1 MTLQLDA
8 RPTPPAE
15 SSSAP
20 GRKAVSGRRVRLR
33 RLVTVVA
40 VAALLVW
47 ATLRAVPSG
56 GELVNRGGLALL
68 DDVAASALRPSLE
81 AEFLTVV
88 LEATATTLALALL
101 GTVGARVLGLVGG
114 LVLSDVAWGSGR
126 LPWPVRGAR
135 LVLRGV
141 LVAVRSVHELVWA
154 LFFVSVLGL
163 DPLVAVLALALP
175 FGAQSAQVF
184 GETFDAV
191 PDAPLRSLRAAGA
204 KRCSALAYALLP
216 GTAPLLLSYSFYR
229 FECAIRSAVVLGV
242 AGVGGLGFE
251 LTVSLQS
258 RNWDEVWTL
267 VAALLVLAAGVEL
280 WSSRV
285 RSDVAVVTCA
295 DWSVGRERS
304 REAGRWAGRGPSREA
319 GQSVGREPSREADRS
334 VGREPSRKAG
344 GSVGRARSREA
355 DGSGSGRGL
364 VAAMGREAGRSPR
377 GRSVGREAGRSSPG
391 LSRTTRWSLALVV
404 PVIAVAWWWAGLSPA
419 GLASART
426 RELGGRLLSDLW
438 PPALPEGGWRVLTG
452 AALDTVA
459 MAVIAM
465 VVAVV
470 ITLAVGPWATRP
482 RADRRGVKGRLGAA
496 WVRRA
501 VWWTTR
507 LLLLI
512 LRSIPPTVWAIVAL
526 LALFPGVLPGALA
539 LGLYTGGILARLVAE
554 AWETMDLGPRDS
566 LLGAGVPRAVAAV
579 ATMAPP
585 SANHLIT
592 YTLYRFEICVRDTA
606 VVGVVG
612 AAGLGVLLGDRLA
625 SFDFPVVMSVLLAS
639 LVLSIGVEL
648 LGRRLRRGLRA

>member
-1 MTLQLDA
+1 MTL
-8 RPTPPAE
+8 
-15 SSSAP
+15 
-20 GRKAVSGRRVRLR
+20 
-33 RLVTVVA
+33 VA
-40 VAALLVW
+40 VAALLFW
-47 ATLRAVPSG
+47 ATWRAVPSG
-56 GELVNRGGLALL
+56 GELVNRGGFTLL
-68 DDVAASALRPSLE
+68 DDVAASALHPSLE
-81 AEFLTVV
+81 AEFLRVV

-101 GTVGARVLGLVGG
+101 GTVGALVLGLVGG

-191 PDAPLRSLRAAGA
+191 PNAPLRSLRAAGA

-267 VAALLVLAAGVEL
+267 VAALLALAAGVEL

-304 REAGRWAGRGPSREA
+304 RGADRAVGREA
-319 GQSVGREPSREADRS
+319 GRS
-334 VGREPSRKAG
+334 VGRES
-344 GSVGRARSREA
+344 SREA
-355 DGSGSGRGL
+355 GRSGSGRGL

-377 GRSVGREAGRSSPG
+377 GRSMGREAERSSPG

-404 PVIAVAWWWAGLSPA
+404 PAIAVAWWWAGLSPA
-419 GLASART
+419 GLTSART

-438 PPALPEGGWRVLTG
+438 PPALPEGGWQALTD

-459 MAVIAM
+459 MAVLAM

-470 ITLAVGPWATRP
+470 ITLVVGPWATRP
-482 RADRRGVKGRLGAA
+482 RADRRGVKGPLRAA

>member
-1 MTLQLDA
+1 MTL
-8 RPTPPAE
+8 
-15 SSSAP
+15 
-20 GRKAVSGRRVRLR
+20 
-33 RLVTVVA
+33 VA
-40 VAALLVW
+40 VVVLLAW

-56 GELVNRGGLALL
+56 GELVNQGGLALL
-68 DDVAASALRPSLE
+68 DDVAASALHPSLE
-81 AEFLTVV
+81 AGFLSVV

-101 GTVGARVLGLVGG
+101 GTVGALVLGLIGG
-114 LVLSDVAWGSGR
+114 LVLSDVAWGGR
-126 LPWPVRGAR
+126 LPWPVRGVR
-135 LVLRGV
+135 LVVRGV

-229 FECAIRSAVVLGV
+229 FECALRSAVVLGV

-267 VAALLVLAAGVEL
+267 VAALLALAAAVEL

-295 DWSVGRERS
+295 DWSVGREQS
-304 REAGRWAGRGPSREA
+304 REAG
-319 GQSVGREPSREADRS
+319 RS
-334 VGREPSRKAG
+334 VGREPSGEAGGRSREAG
-344 GSVGRARSREA
+344 GSVGREPSL
-355 DGSGSGRGL
+355 D
-364 VAAMGREAGRSPR
+364 AGRSPR
-377 GRSVGREAGRSSPG
+377 GPSHA
-391 LSRTTRWSLALVV
+391 TRWSLAMVV
-404 PVIAVAWWWAGLSPA
+404 PAIAVAWWWSGLSLAGLT
-419 GLASART
+419 SART

-438 PPALPEGGWRVLTG
+438 PPVLPEGGWRALTG
-452 AALDTVA
+452 AAFDTVA
-459 MAVIAM
+459 MAVLAM

-470 ITLAVGPWATRP
+470 ITLVVGPWATRP
-482 RADRRGVKGRLGAA
+482 RAGRRGADGRIWARWA
-496 WVRRA
+496 RRI

-507 LLLLI
+507 ILLLI

-554 AWETMDLGPRDS
+554 AWETMDLGPRDY
-566 LLGAGVPRAVAAV
+566 LLGAGVPRAVASV

-625 SFDFPVVMSVLLAS
+625 SFDFPVVTSVLLTS
-639 LVLSIGVEL
+639 LLVSIGVEL